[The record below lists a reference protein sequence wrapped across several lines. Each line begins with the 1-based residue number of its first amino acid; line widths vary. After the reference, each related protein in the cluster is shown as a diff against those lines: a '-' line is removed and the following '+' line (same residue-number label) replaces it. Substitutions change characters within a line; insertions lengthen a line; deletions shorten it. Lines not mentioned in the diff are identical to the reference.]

1 MQAVITKAQARQ
13 ITRGREPHVPVEYEQ
28 AVTALQACLTLDE
41 SKYWSDRADALAA
54 WAKIYGNDQAGRKA
68 KMLKLHAYRRM
79 GILAAELCPPGSRK
93 MGVGN
98 GKGSLPGPRALLE
111 SHGLSTAA
119 ADAARTLANLPK
131 REFVSLLSRP
141 ISPTTARHYVRDITI
156 WHEVQRALMSLRSV
170 TRRHTPAQVVAT
182 LSLIEKQNGR
192 ALAGEIS
199 EWLDEF
205 DARAGR

>member
-1 MQAVITKAQARQ
+1 MQAVITKAQARA

-41 SKYWSDRADALAA
+41 TKYWSDRADALAA

-119 ADAARTLANLPK
+119 ADAARTLAN
-131 REFVSLLSRP
+131 
-141 ISPTTARHYVRDITI
+141 
-156 WHEVQRALMSLRSV
+156 HEVQRALMSLRSV

-192 ALAGEIS
+192 TLAGEIS

-205 DARAGR
+205 DARAGRT